1 MGFFQETLD
10 EVRNAVPGWS
20 SDLPARRDF
29 INGQPILTTGILGSE
44 QLPAEM
50 PWLQS
55 LMQYTPMAAMQVGR
69 QPRGPVHEEMAR
81 LHGKGTSFLGPR
93 AADFGAEMRLTPA
106 ELEQYILTFAT
117 AKDEFGRTFEQ
128 SAIELINSQQYQSW
142 PIDGPSSRFVSL
154 RAAALQDEIQRYKE
168 LAKVIYKETTPKG
181 QLILQEEAATEADKG
196 EKNYLRRYGG
206 GTPAP
211 QQGGVQSWSITPGN
225 R

>member
-1 MGFFQETLD
+1 
-10 EVRNAVPGWS
+10 
-20 SDLPARRDF
+20 
-29 INGQPILTTGILGSE
+29 
-44 QLPAEM
+44 M
-50 PWLQS
+50 PFLQS
-55 LMQYTPMAAMQVGR
+55 LMQFTPMAAMQVGR

-117 AKDEFGRTFEQ
+117 VKDEFGRTFEQ
-128 SAIELINSQQYQSW
+128 SAIELIDSPQYQSW

-168 LAKVIYKETTPKG
+168 MAKVVYKETTPKG
-181 QLILQEEAATEADKG
+181 QLILQEEAVNKADKG
-196 EKNYLRRYGG
+196 EKDYLRRYGG